1 MQRWEGCYILLWSA
15 PKKSSIGHRLSS
27 SIFIMSTK
35 RDGTVRS
42 GKIQVTELVRQFVYA
57 YEFCIMPVPGHYVKL
72 NIKRKQKC
80 RYRTDF
86 INSFPKENH
95 RCLWTSFGTKQVKLK
110 RMNFHLHVNLIP
122 AVRHF
127 SLTTKDLIYL

>member
-1 MQRWEGCYILLWSA
+1 MQRWEECYILLWSA

-42 GKIQVTELVRQFVYA
+42 GKIQVTELGRQFVYA

-72 NIKRKQKC
+72 KKETKKGGTEQISSIPFQKRIIDAYGPLLE
-80 RYRTDF
+80 RNR
-86 INSFPKENH
+86 
-95 RCLWTSFGTKQVKLK
+95 
-110 RMNFHLHVNLIP
+110 
-122 AVRHF
+122 
-127 SLTTKDLIYL
+127 

>member
-1 MQRWEGCYILLWSA
+1 
-15 PKKSSIGHRLSS
+15 
-27 SIFIMSTK
+27 MSDLFM
-35 RDGTVRS
+35 RMS
-42 GKIQVTELVRQFVYA
+42 FV
-57 YEFCIMPVPGHYVKL
+57 MPVPGHYVKPETHKGL
-72 NIKRKQKC
+72 KTPYEFLVKLKKETKKG

-110 RMNFHLHVNLIP
+110 RMNFHVHVNLIP

-127 SLTTKDLIYL
+127 SLTTKDLIYS

>member
-1 MQRWEGCYILLWSA
+1 MQRWEECYILLWSA

-42 GKIQVTELVRQFVYA
+42 GEIQVTELARRFVSA

-72 NIKRKQKC
+72 K
-80 RYRTDF
+80 
-86 INSFPKENH
+86 KE
-95 RCLWTSFGTKQVKLK
+95 TK
-110 RMNFHLHVNLIP
+110 M
-122 AVRHF
+122 
-127 SLTTKDLIYL
+127 